1 MCLSEISKEKLS
13 PGMRQYVEV
22 KEQNPDCILFFRL
35 GDFYEMFFDD
45 AILVSRELEL
55 TLTGKECGL
64 EERAPMCGV
73 PYHSVDIYLKRLV
86 DKGYKIAICEQLSD
100 PATSKGLVDRD
111 VVRIVTPGTLIDSTM
126 LEDDA
131 NNFIGCLYEDEAGSA
146 MVFSD
151 LSTGE
156 MILAS
161 LSQEGDNLTTEI
173 LDMLSR
179 YMPSELLLNKKAMER
194 KSIIDFIKIRLQCT
208 ITLREDSCFEADTKM
223 ICEQFHVDSIE
234 MLCITKIPEKKTVSA
249 MLDYIRET
257 QKNSIARFVS
267 LEIVD
272 NASVMGLDIS
282 ARRNLELTEMLRH
295 KERKGSLYWLLDDA
309 KTAMGKRLLKVWI
322 EQPLVQPVKIM
333 ARLDAVGS
341 FVDNS
346 IVLMEVRDILDS
358 VYDLERLMTR
368 VIYQKATPRD
378 LKALSATA
386 LQLPALKEQLKLLSS
401 SKLLTTLN
409 QQISTLKRVATLIE
423 NAIVDEP
430 PISMKDGG
438 VIKPHFNEELDR
450 YRTLINGG
458 KDTLN
463 QILERERN
471 RTSIKGL
478 KIGNN
483 RMYGYYF
490 EVTRSYYDLVPSDY
504 IRKQTLTNCERFIT
518 EELKNVEDD
527 IINAKEKALRLEENI
542 FSEIRE
548 VLASMLKSV
557 QETAGAVAQV
567 DVLASLANVAIAND
581 YVKPEIAVDG
591 KIQITAGRHPVVEQ
605 MLTDEGFV
613 PNDTYLDEKAQR
625 MLIITGPNM
634 SGKSTYMRQ
643 VALIVLMA
651 QIGSFVPAQYAR
663 ISVVDKIFT
672 RIGASDDLTAG
683 ESTFMVEMKEVSDIL
698 HNATK
703 NSLIILDEV
712 GRGTSTL
719 DGVSIA
725 RAVAEYIAGK
735 KIGCKT
741 LFATHYHELLD
752 LEQKLEGVK
761 NYSVAVKKHGDTIRF
776 LRKIVPGDVDDSYGI
791 AVAKLAGLPDKVV
804 QRAKQLLAEMESEMI
819 KPKKTDDNAQIS
831 FAQVQQDQVISTLQK
846 THVPELSDAECREL
860 LSDLAQM
867 LQ

>member
-463 QILERERN
+463 QILERE
-471 RTSIKGL
+471 
-478 KIGNN
+478 
-483 RMYGYYF
+483 
-490 EVTRSYYDLVPSDY
+490 
-504 IRKQTLTNCERFIT
+504 
-518 EELKNVEDD
+518 
-527 IINAKEKALRLEENI
+527 
-542 FSEIRE
+542 
-548 VLASMLKSV
+548 
-557 QETAGAVAQV
+557 
-567 DVLASLANVAIAND
+567 
-581 YVKPEIAVDG
+581 
-591 KIQITAGRHPVVEQ
+591 
-605 MLTDEGFV
+605 
-613 PNDTYLDEKAQR
+613 
-625 MLIITGPNM
+625 
-634 SGKSTYMRQ
+634 
-643 VALIVLMA
+643 
-651 QIGSFVPAQYAR
+651 
-663 ISVVDKIFT
+663 
-672 RIGASDDLTAG
+672 
-683 ESTFMVEMKEVSDIL
+683 
-698 HNATK
+698 
-703 NSLIILDEV
+703 
-712 GRGTSTL
+712 
-719 DGVSIA
+719 
-725 RAVAEYIAGK
+725 
-735 KIGCKT
+735 
-741 LFATHYHELLD
+741 
-752 LEQKLEGVK
+752 
-761 NYSVAVKKHGDTIRF
+761 
-776 LRKIVPGDVDDSYGI
+776 
-791 AVAKLAGLPDKVV
+791 
-804 QRAKQLLAEMESEMI
+804 
-819 KPKKTDDNAQIS
+819 
-831 FAQVQQDQVISTLQK
+831 
-846 THVPELSDAECREL
+846 
-860 LSDLAQM
+860 
-867 LQ
+867 